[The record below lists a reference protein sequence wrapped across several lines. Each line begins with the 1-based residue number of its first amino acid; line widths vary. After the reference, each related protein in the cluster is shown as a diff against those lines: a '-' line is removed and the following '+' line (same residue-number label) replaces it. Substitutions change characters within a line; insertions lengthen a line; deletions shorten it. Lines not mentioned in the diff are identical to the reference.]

1 MVEAESE
8 DGAAPPAGD
17 EPPLPHPRRL
27 SATLFILITIVL
39 DSAALGVIFPAL
51 PGLVRTLH
59 VKAAT
64 STAEI
69 IGLLTI
75 AFAGMQFLAS
85 PMQGALSDRFGRR
98 PIVLASNF
106 ALGVNYLIMALA
118 PTFGWLFLG
127 RLISG
132 AAAGSVS
139 AAYAYVADISTPRQR
154 AASFGFL
161 QAAQGLGWAIGPA
174 IGGFLAD
181 YMGVRAPFWAAAAL
195 SLANTVFGLVIL
207 PESLSK
213 DRRAPLTL
221 RHLNPFAAVYGLL
234 RGYPQLIGILT
245 PSFLMNVIFTGM
257 VSIAA
262 VYTTYRYGWTGLHIG
277 VYMLVLASGFMAGTA
292 ALPALI
298 VGRIGERL
306 TAVGGMLLQTA
317 ALLVAGLASTSAGY
331 WWAVP
336 LMSMGA
342 VANPAWSA
350 IASHSVSAQEQGRLN
365 GAATSLASIAG
376 VVGPGLFAEVY
387 AHSAGAS
394 GKTFTAGAPFFMA
407 AGLAL
412 VAALIAA
419 AATRNHR
426 RLTA

>member
-1 MVEAESE
+1 MVEAKSE
-8 DGAAPPAGD
+8 DAAAEADECAEPA
-17 EPPLPHPRRL
+17 PHPRRL
-27 SATLFILITIVL
+27 SATIFILITVVL

-51 PGLVRTLH
+51 PGLVKTLH
-59 VKAAT
+59 VNAAT

-106 ALGVNYLIMALA
+106 VLGVNYVIMALA
-118 PTFGWLFLG
+118 PTFGWLFFG

-132 AAAGSVS
+132 AAAGSTS
-139 AAYAYVADISTPRQR
+139 AAYAYIADISTPRQR

-174 IGGFLAD
+174 IGGFLATYFD
-181 YMGVRAPFWAAAAL
+181 VRAPFWVAAGL

-207 PESLSK
+207 PESLAK
-213 DRRAPLTL
+213 ERRAKLTL
-221 RHLNPFAAVYGLL
+221 RQLNPFAAVYSLI
-234 RGYPQLIGILT
+234 RGYPQLLGILT

-262 VYTTYRYGWTGLHIG
+262 VYTTYRYGWTPLHIG
-277 VYMLVLASGFMAGTA
+277 VYMLILAGGFMAGTA
-292 ALPALI
+292 GLPALVI
-298 VGRIGERL
+298 GRLGERVA
-306 TAVGGMLLQTA
+306 AVGGMLLQTA

-336 LMSMGA
+336 LMSLGA

-350 IASHSVSAQEQGRLN
+350 IASHSVGANEQGRLN

-387 AHSAGAS
+387 THSAGAS
-394 GKTFTAGAPFFMA
+394 GKSFTAGSPFFVA

-412 VAALIAA
+412 VAALLAA
-419 AATRNHR
+419 WATRNHR
-426 RLTA
+426 QLAT